1 MKITVPLLLLRF
13 FLAWTFLWAF
23 FDKLFGLGHA
33 TASEKAWILGYS
45 PTKGFLAFGIEG
57 KMFQDVF
64 QPLAGNPVV
73 DILFMFGLL
82 GIGLAFL
89 FGVCTKI
96 AGYATS
102 VLTLLM
108 FLAVF
113 PPDNNPLTD
122 EHILYAIS
130 GLILASS
137 TSGDTLGL
145 GKWWKK
151 KSLVKRHQ
159 ILI

>member
-1 MKITVPLLLLRF
+1 M
-13 FLAWTFLWAF
+13 AWMFLWAF
-23 FDKLFGLGHA
+23 FDKLFGFGHA
-33 TASEKAWILGYS
+33 TVAKNAWIVGAS
-45 PTKGFLAFGIEG
+45 PTKGFLAFGTEG

-64 QPLAGNPVV
+64 QPLAGNPIIDV
-73 DILFMFGLL
+73 IFMLGLL

-89 FGVCTKI
+89 LGIFMKI
-96 AGYATS
+96 AGYAT
-102 VLTLLM
+102 VLLTLLM

-113 PPDNNPLTD
+113 PPENNPLTD

-130 GLILASS
+130 GLILAGS
-137 TSGDTLGL
+137 TAGDTLGL

-151 KSLVKRHQ
+151 KSLVKEHR